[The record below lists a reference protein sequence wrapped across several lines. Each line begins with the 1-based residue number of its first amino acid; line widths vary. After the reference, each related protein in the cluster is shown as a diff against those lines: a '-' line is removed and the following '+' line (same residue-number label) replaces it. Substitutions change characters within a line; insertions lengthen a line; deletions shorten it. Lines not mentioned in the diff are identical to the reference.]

1 MLFFFF
7 LKKENET
14 NSNES
19 TVRPSFSNRFLSRA
33 SSVFLLP
40 GLLLISSWFYGILL
54 KLLKLPNF
62 IFSLI
67 KHTSSHPRLRIF
79 CMHPLPSLTTH
90 SIPSRLSVLT
100 ASASPRAVASII
112 LSSSKYLPSL
122 LLISHFPS
130 ILWTSPTDEFGP
142 TWASHHMGTQTECQI
157 TEPWWYDT

>member
-67 KHTSSHPRLRIF
+67 KHTSSHPRLRILLYAPLAF
-79 CMHPLPSLTTH
+79 PDHPLHPQPPFCSNSLSISQGCCQYH
-90 SIPSRLSVLT
+90 SFLIKVSSQS
-100 ASASPRAVASII
+100 SADFTFSEHPMDQPHR
-112 LSSSKYLPSL
+112 
-122 LLISHFPS
+122 
-130 ILWTSPTDEFGP
+130 
-142 TWASHHMGTQTECQI
+142 
-157 TEPWWYDT
+157 